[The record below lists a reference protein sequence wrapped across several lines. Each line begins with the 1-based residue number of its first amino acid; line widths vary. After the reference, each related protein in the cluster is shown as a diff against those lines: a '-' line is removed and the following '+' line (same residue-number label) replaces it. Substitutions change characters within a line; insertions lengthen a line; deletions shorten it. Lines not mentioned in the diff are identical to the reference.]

1 MWGQIG
7 TVIFNTVS
15 LFVLFLVGGLF
26 YLATVMDKHERDQRK
41 VDKRSDS

>member
-1 MWGQIG
+1 MWEQIG
-7 TVIFNTVS
+7 TVMFNMVS
-15 LFVLFLVGGLF
+15 LFAMILIGGLF